1 MGNKIK
7 KDEPAQLQDLP
18 KLKIKYTYAVPVMG
32 LADALAMFSFYM
44 NPATDG
50 SMALKLF
57 FLFFAA
63 VGIGFMYWGLKWKI
77 TADGK
82 AIVIHP
88 AFGRKKTLPFRGLKK
103 AVIHKRR
110 QTETFSYYEL
120 VDQDNQVF
128 AKLYPI
134 MKDSSTLLARIK
146 RLKFPVAEVYDK

>member
-50 SMALKLF
+50 NMALKLF

-63 VGIGFMYWGLKWKI
+63 VGIGFM
-77 TADGK
+77 
-82 AIVIHP
+82 
-88 AFGRKKTLPFRGLKK
+88 RME
-103 AVIHKRR
+103 KRLLFIR
-110 QTETFSYYEL
+110 
-120 VDQDNQVF
+120 
-128 AKLYPI
+128 
-134 MKDSSTLLARIK
+134 LLAERK
-146 RLKFPVAEVYDK
+146 LFHSGN